1 MPEIKFG
8 LFTSFILF
16 VWMIIEYTLLIPNFH
31 EIGIYMGILSVLI
44 IIPGIFFGIKE
55 RRDKSNFG
63 YIRFK
68 EAFKTGISITFI
80 ITVLTV
86 LFTFVYYEY
95 INPNYVNY
103 LAAEAEKSLLQDNA
117 GREEI
122 AAALT
127 IIRYQFSFNVQLI
140 QQLLLIL
147 IGGTA
152 ITTIVSVLLKK
163 NRRHKSTNNK

>member
-16 VWMIIEYTLLIPNFH
+16 IWMVIGYTLLIPNFH
-31 EIGIYMGILSVLI
+31 KVGIYVGIISLLI
-44 IIPGIFFGIKE
+44 TIPGIFFGIKE

-68 EAFKTGISITFI
+68 EAFKTGITITFI
-80 ITVLTV
+80 IAVATV
-86 LFTFVYYEY
+86 LFTYVYYEY

-103 LAAEAEKSLLQDNA
+103 LAAETEKTLLQDNA
-117 GREEI
+117 SRDEI
-122 AAALT
+122 TAALT

-140 QQLLLIL
+140 QQLLFIL

-152 ITTIVSVLLKK
+152 ITTVVSILLKK